1 MHAVFFGDEILPSY
15 VRIISI
21 NHEIKIPINQS
32 GFNGM
37 SLLGFDRFYYMDNMF
52 STAVIVFSRW
62 FINLSFGRRSIRN
75 GFRICRIPGLFSASW
90 NAVILCFERCWK
102 KAKHTLGGWQLK
114 HFLCSPVHPYL
125 GKWSSLTNIF
135 QMGWNHQLDTS
146 LKSSMILILL
156 MVQKSCT
163 SWSGF
168 CLNLYKNWRRPK
180 MSEPSTVGLGNTPF
194 VVGSQKMPGPN
205 LKIDPCQSWT
215 SHQNSLYWF
224 SKTLWGWLPAPRNF
238 PP

>member
-1 MHAVFFGDEILPSY
+1 MVHQPVFREEIHPKRLSHLPDPG
-15 VRIISI
+15 V
-21 NHEIKIPINQS
+21 
-32 GFNGM
+32 
-37 SLLGFDRFYYMDNMF
+37 
-52 STAVIVFSRW
+52 VFRVMKCCDFVFREMLEKSQTHTRW
-62 FINLSFGRRSIRN
+62 
-75 GFRICRIPGLFSASW
+75 
-90 NAVILCFERCWK
+90 
-102 KAKHTLGGWQLK
+102 WQLK